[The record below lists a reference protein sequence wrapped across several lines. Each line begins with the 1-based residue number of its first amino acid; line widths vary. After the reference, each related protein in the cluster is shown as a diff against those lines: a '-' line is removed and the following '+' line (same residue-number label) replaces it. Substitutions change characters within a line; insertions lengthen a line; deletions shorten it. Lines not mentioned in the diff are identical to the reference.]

1 MKKLF
6 IGLFLLLIPLFF
18 VIPTFAQSNLASGDN
33 VVLPQNKTI
42 NSNYFA
48 SGDRVTVSGTV
59 NGDAYVAGGTILID
73 GTINGDLLVAGG
85 NITIRGK
92 VAHDIR
98 AAGGNITISSPVGGN
113 VTTAGGDINITDA
126 ARLNGSLVMV
136 GGNAEVFTPVPK
148 GITLG
153 VGNATV
159 GSMVGGDIN
168 AGVGQLTLTPQ
179 ATVSGNVTY
188 WSDRKLDLAQG
199 ASVSGK
205 ITQNTPSRES
215 SYAAENAIKGIVTG
229 LSIVFKILGSVYL
242 LVLGLLFVFFLPVY
256 SRVTGE
262 TILTQPAKSLLIG
275 FITLLVTPFI
285 IFLLFLGIV
294 TIPLA
299 LLLLVLYII
308 LLSVVKIFAAIAI
321 GQQLAK
327 SFNFK
332 LHLAWL
338 FIIGLIVYEIVTMIP
353 VIGWLLGL
361 IALVLALG
369 ADLIQKKSYY
379 NLLRTKTKI

>member
-1 MKKLF
+1 MKKLVLA
-6 IGLFLLLIPLFF
+6 LFLLLIPLVI
-18 VIPTFAQSNLASGDN
+18 VIPTFAQSNLASGDT

-42 NSNYFA
+42 NTNYFA

-59 NGDAYVAGGTILID
+59 NGDAYIAGGTVLID

-92 VAHDIR
+92 VTRDVR
-98 AAGGNITISSPVGGN
+98 AAGGNITISSNVGGN
-113 VTTAGGDINITDA
+113 ITTAGGDINITDA
-126 ARLNGSLVMV
+126 AQLAGSLVVV
-136 GGNAEVFTPVPK
+136 GGNAEIFTPVPK
-148 GITLG
+148 GITMG
-153 VGNATV
+153 VGNATI
-159 GSMVGGDIN
+159 GSAIGGDIN
-168 AGVGQLTLTPQ
+168 AGVGQLSLTPQ
-179 ATVSGNVTY
+179 ASVSGNVTY

-199 ASVSGK
+199 ASVSGN

-215 SYAAENAIKGIVTG
+215 SHAAENTVRGVLTG
-229 LSIVFKILGSVYL
+229 LSVILKILGFVYIL
-242 LVLGLLFVFFLPVY
+242 ILGLLLVFLMPGY
-256 SRVTGE
+256 SRTTGE
-262 TILTQPAKSLLIG
+262 TILSQPAKSLLVG
-275 FITLLVTPFI
+275 FIALLVTPFI

-327 SFNFK
+327 SFNWR

-338 FIIGLIVYEIVTMIP
+338 FLIGLVVYEVVTLVPI
-353 VIGWLLGL
+353 IGWLLGF
-361 IALVLALG
+361 IAMVLALG
-369 ADLIQKKSYY
+369 ADLIQKKRYY
-379 NLLRTKTKI
+379 TILETKTKK